1 MVKSNS
7 TQFPPSKEQKAI
19 LAVKKDTIVISNP
32 GTGKTTTLGF
42 KVLDLLD
49 NHVKPEEILCIT
61 FTEKA
66 KKEMQ
71 DKLFEMA
78 KGKHSESVILKVNV
92 TTFHGFANNYLINA
106 GISSGET
113 ITTDNLLRYS
123 VFESLINNKAFNYPK
138 GYIITTLV
146 GKIVNAIRHMKSFGI
161 TPDKIDIKKTQQI
174 IQQNYT
180 PTRTFSKDDLK
191 AFLVYFVN
199 AYKYYESRKNDKID
213 FSDMMLVFLAKHQGE
228 KLQHVLVDEMQDMN
242 DLQAQL
248 VEMISKN
255 LFLVGDSKQA
265 IFGFQGGSVK
275 NFQKFAKKCKPMLLS
290 ANRRSTKEILAY
302 SKNYFLTKTDQKK
315 KYEKEL
321 KDFTSTKKGSLPKI
335 FSTKAPFGKT
345 IELIKANPGKKIGII
360 TRTNR
365 QIINISKY
373 LDAKNIDY
381 ISTTSHAT
389 ARDARDDL
397 ITFIKGILSDNLS
410 EKVSASFSVFSP
422 FTMQEAFGFSN
433 EAAKFGVKTVPKLS
447 TWKIALHRDDL
458 NKIFTEVIL
467 PICIS
472 KGQGWFAT
480 AVNVKEQIDE
490 YFALENPTFEG
501 LFDFISVGEER
512 YSDHDKESEIT
523 LTTIHKAKGREFDVA
538 IYIPSMADPNPTFI
552 DTVSDSVFKALG
564 LDLEDEIAEE
574 SLRMDFVAMTRAK
587 EKLFIITEDAYLGYF
602 HTEKLSDFTTDS
614 KEEEKISIASMNS
627 RLSEAYSMFVAG
639 KITESQKF
647 LQTKET
653 WIKDFIIE
661 YFKNVTHFYWS
672 AIKQSPYEFLNTN
685 VIRMPYGTPST
696 SFGLEVHSAFEKIL
710 NGNEKISDY
719 KDDHLKAIKNGF
731 DCLEEVKKNYT
742 GWKLKATEMRVEV
755 AMSDM
760 TNYTKKDGFYF
771 SGKIDAVFEHD
782 DGVVLVDWKTDKGT
796 TYASEHKRQLAVYKK
811 MYSIQENIPEDKIET
826 CLIFVKLTGSV
837 NTGKFGKQIEMG
849 HGGGVYSTFERHV
862 QKNLAWR
869 DKPDEFMKELVQEP
883 NKPENQPLQQIFKDK
898 LTSLGIK

>member
-19 LAVKKDTIVISNP
+19 LSVKKDTIVISNP

-42 KVLDLLD
+42 KVVDLLD
-49 NHVKPEEILCIT
+49 SGVKPEDILCIT

-92 TTFHGFANNYLINA
+92 TTFHGFANNYLIDA

-113 ITTDNLLRYS
+113 ISSDNLLRYS
-123 VFESLINNKAFNYPK
+123 IFESLINDNAFNYSK
-138 GYIITTLV
+138 DTIIVRLI
-146 GKIVNAIRHMKSFGI
+146 GKLANTIRHMKSYGI
-161 TPDKIDIKKTQQI
+161 TPDKIDIKKTNQI

-180 PTRTFSKDDLK
+180 PTPAFSKDDLK

-199 AYKYYESRKNDKID
+199 AYKYYESKKNDKID
-213 FSDMMLVFLAKHQGE
+213 FSDMMLVFLAKHRGE
-228 KLQHVLVDEMQDMN
+228 QFQHVLVDEMQDMN
-242 DLQAQL
+242 DLQAQI

-265 IFGFQGGSVK
+265 IFGFQGGSIK
-275 NFQKFAKKCKPMLLS
+275 NFEKFAKKCQPMLLS
-290 ANRRSTKEILAY
+290 TNRRSTNEILAY
-302 SKNYFLTKTDQKK
+302 SKNHFLTKTDQKQ

-321 KDFTSTKKGSLPKI
+321 KDFSSAATGSLPKI

-345 IELIKANPGKKIGII
+345 IELIKANPGKKIGIV

-365 QIINISKY
+365 QIINTSKY

-447 TWKIALHRDDL
+447 SWKIALHRDDL

-467 PICIS
+467 PLCIS
-472 KGQGWFAT
+472 KGHGWFAT

-501 LFDFISVGEER
+501 LFDFISVGEES
-512 YSDHDKESEIT
+512 YPDHDKASDIT
-523 LTTIHKAKGREFDVA
+523 LTTIHKAKGREFDVV
-538 IYIPSMADPNPTFI
+538 IYIPSMVDPKTSFI
-552 DTVSDSVFKALG
+552 DTISDSVFKALG
-564 LDLEDEIAEE
+564 IDLQDEVTEE
-574 SLRMDFVAMTRAK
+574 SLRMDFVAMTRAR
-587 EKLFIITEDAYLGYF
+587 EKLFIITDNAYLGFF
-602 HTEKLSDFTTDS
+602 HTEKLSEFATDA
-614 KEEEKISIASMNS
+614 KEEEKITIASMNS

-639 KITESQKF
+639 KVKESQKF

-653 WIKDFIIE
+653 WIKDFILQ

-672 AIKQSPYEFLNTN
+672 AIKLSPYSFLKSN
-685 VIRMPYGTPST
+685 IIQMPSGTKST
-696 SFGLEVHSAFEKIL
+696 SFGSEVHSALQTIL
-710 NGNEKISDY
+710 DGNAKVSDY

-731 DCLEEVKKNYT
+731 DCLKEVKQNYT
-742 GWKLKATEMRVEV
+742 GWKLKATEMRVES

-760 TNYTKKDGFYF
+760 INYTKNDGFYF

-782 DGVVLVDWKTDKGT
+782 NGVVLVDWKTDKDT
-796 TYASEHKRQLAVYKK
+796 AYASEHKRQLAIYKK
-811 MYSIQENIPEDKIET
+811 MYSIQENIAEDKIET
-826 CLIFVKLTGSV
+826 CLIFVKLTGSIH
-837 NTGKFGKQIEMG
+837 TGKFGKQIEMG
-849 HGGGVYSTFERHV
+849 YASSVYATFERHV
-862 QKNLAWR
+862 QKMLAWR
-869 DKPDEFMKELVQEP
+869 DKPAEFMKELVQEP